1 MIAANTGWSTVAQSA
16 QIASVAASVGAFA
29 LTPGSADCA
38 QMVSLS
44 AGAYTMQ
51 ISGMNNTTG
60 VALAEVYVVP

>member
-1 MIAANTGWSTVAQSA
+1 
-16 QIASVAASVGAFA
+16 
-29 LTPGSADCA
+29 
-38 QMVSLS
+38 MVSLS